1 MIFSVTDLV
10 DSSELVARAAVFESV
25 RATEDLAL
33 GTDPGAGFW
42 RAARAVFA
50 ERGVHGELLE
60 RYRTEVRSRWTEAN
74 LYLLFVCP
82 FERLHLKPDPDV
94 RVETNRLW
102 EWDVAE
108 VFLGADF
115 ENIRRYREF
124 EVSPQ
129 GEWVDV
135 DVDLDSANH
144 EDGWVWRSGFE
155 VSARIDAAAKVWYGA
170 MRIPFAALGDRRPVA
185 GLEFRVN
192 FLRSEGCGD
201 GQVLLAWQP
210 PMRSTFHVP
219 ERFGVL
225 RLVE

>member
-1 MIFSVTDLV
+1 MAMILDMKGL
-10 DSSELVARAAVFESV
+10 AVFESV
-25 RATEDLAL
+25 RAEKDVAL
-33 GTDPGAGFW
+33 GTDPEAGFW

-50 ERGVHGELLE
+50 ERGAHGELLE
-60 RYRTEVRSRWTEAN
+60 RYRTEVRSRWTEGS

-82 FERLHLKPDPDV
+82 YEALHLKPDPDT

-108 VFLGADF
+108 VFLGSDF
-115 ENIRRYREF
+115 ENIRRYKEF

-135 DVDLDSANH
+135 DVDLDSPNH
-144 EDGWVWRSGFE
+144 EDGWVWRSGVE
-155 VSARIDAAAKVWYGA
+155 VSARVDAAAKVWCGA
-170 MRIPFAALGDRRPVA
+170 MRIPFAALGERRPLA

-201 GQVLLAWQP
+201 RQVLIAWQP

-225 RLVE
+225 RLVGK